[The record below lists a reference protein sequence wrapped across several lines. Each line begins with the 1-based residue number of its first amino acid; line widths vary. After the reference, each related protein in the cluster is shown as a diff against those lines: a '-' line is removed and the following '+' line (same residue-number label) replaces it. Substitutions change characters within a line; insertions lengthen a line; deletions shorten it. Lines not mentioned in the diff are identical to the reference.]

1 MARNVFFEHLG
12 FVEAIGG
19 VNLINGN
26 YEKAIE
32 AQDSS
37 ELSVLEM
44 ADIMIEGILKQFPCE
59 F

>member
-1 MARNVFFEHLG
+1 MG
-12 FVEAIGG
+12 FVEAIG

-26 YEKAIE
+26 FEKAIE
-32 AQDSS
+32 AQDLS

-44 ADIMIEGILKQFPCE
+44 ADIMIEGILRQFPCE